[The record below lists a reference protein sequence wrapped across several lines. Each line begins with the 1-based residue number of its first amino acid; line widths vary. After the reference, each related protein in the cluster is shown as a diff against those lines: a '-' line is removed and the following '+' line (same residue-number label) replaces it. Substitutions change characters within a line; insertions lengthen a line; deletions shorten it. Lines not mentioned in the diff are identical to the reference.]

1 MEAGLN
7 LVQNKLDEFN
17 AIINRDRKNEI
28 GEYLQRFT
36 TNDFKEFSNKQ
47 IKRTFVNISNKD
59 ARLAER
65 FVQLMP
71 DSDKKKI

>member
-7 LVQNKLDEFN
+7 SVQNKLDEFN
-17 AIINRDRKNEI
+17 AIINRDGRNEI

-36 TNDFKEFSNKQ
+36 TDDFKEFSNKQ
-47 IKRTFVNISNKD
+47 IKRTFLNVCNKD
-59 ARLAER
+59 TKLAEK

-71 DSDKKKI
+71 DSDKKKN